1 MKQTPEFSPL
11 KKALTLVMAALV
23 FALALFFPISRN
35 DQQERFSEGK
45 ERLVVT
51 ASFHSV
57 PCFPSAAPSALKTL
71 PKWVTIFI
79 AAVPKLWS
87 LVLHLGALEI
97 QEHQAILSLFFPQKI
112 NFVFVS
118 TQAP

>member
-1 MKQTPEFSPL
+1 
-11 KKALTLVMAALV
+11 MAALV

-45 ERLVVT
+45 ERLVAT
-51 ASFHSV
+51 AYFHSV

-71 PKWVTIFI
+71 PKWDTIFI
-79 AAVPKLWS
+79 AVPKLWS
-87 LVLHLGALEI
+87 LLLHLGALEI